1 MKMLEQSEKT
11 NETINI
17 TPKRK
22 ITKHFLNYAGIALGA
37 VLSFVVVIV
46 LTTEIKI
53 TSLVEVVDLGAQ
65 FFVLLLCSYLMYV
78 NLMDSGMRAGL
89 NSDAYTQAIE
99 EYNAV
104 KQQIIDKNLQED
116 LGCFCQAYVEKEL
129 KNTRNAIIID
139 VGLSYEQYKE
149 YIGKDEEYVNKAE
162 LSQQQKEA
170 IIEANKVEAIKL
182 TPDMLLKRGR
192 KETTRDPLGIS
203 PSKKKIINLCIKF
216 VQNFGVSFLMAIIA
230 FDLVAEPTRAVL
242 AAVLMKLFSVLIN
255 GFFGYKFGYENIV
268 VDTVNYVTDQKNLLE
283 QSIQFAE
290 LQQSHAISIP
300 CSEN

>member
-1 MKMLEQSEKT
+1 MKMLEQSERT
-11 NETINI
+11 NEIINT
-17 TPKRK
+17 TPKKK

-53 TSLVEVVDLGAQ
+53 TSLVEAVNLGAQ
-65 FFVLLLCSYLMYV
+65 FFILLLCSYLMYV

-89 NSDAYTQAIE
+89 NSDVYTQTIE

-104 KQQIIDKNLQED
+104 KQELIDKNLQED

-149 YIGKDEEYVNKAE
+149 YIGKDEEYVGKSE
-162 LSQQQKEA
+162 FSQQQKDA
-170 IIEANKVEAIKL
+170 IIKANQVEAIKL
-182 TPDMLLKRGR
+182 TPDMLIKRGR
-192 KETTRDPLGIS
+192 NDTARDPLGTS
-203 PSKKKIINLCIKF
+203 PQKKKIINLCFRF
-216 VQNFGVSFLMAIIA
+216 VKNFGVSFLMAIIT
-230 FDLVAEPTRAVL
+230 FDLVAEPTRAML

-268 VDTVNYVTDQKNLLE
+268 VDTVDYVTDQKNLLE
-283 QSIQFAE
+283 QSIRFAE
-290 LQQSHAISIP
+290 SKKSDAISVP
-300 CSEN
+300 CSVD